1 MFIFFFGCMRG
12 ISLNQTNSRDG
23 QAAWLRSQCPK
34 VSHKHSC
41 QNWHTIFISAHTFA
55 CVSFVQLMV
64 RLGIKSVFWQ
74 ADSGALKLLS
84 IHYFF
89 FGVKSQVYWASNT
102 FCPYTE
108 KGQKRQWFFAAI
120 HDFLFNNAKHLL
132 SSRELNCAMSTTIK
146 VIKTIIMYH
155 FPQLGPIH
163 TATETGWQ
171 PHGWGKITNE

>member
-1 MFIFFFGCMRG
+1 MTLSKISMLFELFFVFIFLFGCMRG

-132 SSRELNCAMSTTIK
+132 LLQMTPGIN
-146 VIKTIIMYH
+146 
-155 FPQLGPIH
+155 G
-163 TATETGWQ
+163 TATLYACKKNNGLSL
-171 PHGWGKITNE
+171 

>member
-1 MFIFFFGCMRG
+1 MRG

-132 SSRELNCAMSTTIK
+132 LLQMTPGIN
-146 VIKTIIMYH
+146 
-155 FPQLGPIH
+155 G
-163 TATETGWQ
+163 TATLYACKKNNGLSL
-171 PHGWGKITNE
+171 